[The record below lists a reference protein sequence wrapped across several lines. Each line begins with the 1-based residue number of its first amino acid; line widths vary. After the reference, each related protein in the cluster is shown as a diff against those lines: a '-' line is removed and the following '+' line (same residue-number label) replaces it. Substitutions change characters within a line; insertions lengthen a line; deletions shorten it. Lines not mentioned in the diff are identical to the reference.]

1 MKSSDPTPFQRFDA
15 LTRGAMSVPKTE
27 LDRRAEMDR
36 KKRDARKVDKKHQT

>member
-1 MKSSDPTPFQRFDA
+1 MKTSAPSPFQRFDA

-36 KKRDARKVDKKHQT
+36 KQREAKRADKKR